1 LYLISSYCIFQLKLK
16 ANNPVA
22 VGKTRACQLSLKDG
36 HYGDTENPNR
46 HGDKALCIQVHGDA
60 SFAGQVL
67 CYTFSYLPM
76 LNNLYLGYH
85 T

>member
-1 LYLISSYCIFQLKLK
+1 GKNVHVSLIPNPSHLE

-36 HYGDTENPNR
+36 HYANAENASR

-60 SFAGQVL
+60 SFAGQ
-67 CYTFSYLPM
+67 
-76 LNNLYLGYH
+76 
-85 T
+85 